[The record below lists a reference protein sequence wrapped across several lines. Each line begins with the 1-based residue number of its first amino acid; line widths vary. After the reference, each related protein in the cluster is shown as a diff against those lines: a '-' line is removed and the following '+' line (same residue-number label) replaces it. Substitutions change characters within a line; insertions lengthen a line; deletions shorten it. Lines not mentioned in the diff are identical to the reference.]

1 MCGIIGYSGENNA
14 KDIIIDGLS
23 ALEYRGYD
31 SAGLTVFENN
41 RLRTVRTTGRVN
53 RLSTKTA
60 ESIRG
65 KTTCGIG
72 HTRWATHG
80 EPSERNAHPQGND
93 TLMLVHNGIIENSNE
108 LKDNFI
114 GKNYTFTSDTDTE
127 VIAAVIEKEYKQCG
141 DRIQSIRK
149 ASERLRGSFAL
160 GIVFSDCP
168 DTVFATRKDSPL
180 IIGRSSHGNFI
191 ASDISAFR
199 NHTDK
204 YCRLND
210 YETAVMSK
218 NDITII
224 NREGRKLTPSWQTAE
239 NRKDSA
245 DIHGFRHFMLKEIY
259 DEPEAMKKTFE
270 AITDNGL
277 PDFSGTVDDDF
288 FRSINSIHI
297 TACGTAYHAGLLGGD
312 FIEKLARIPVN
323 VRVASEFRYNDPVT
337 DKNDL
342 VIIISQSGETADSLA
357 ALRLMKSRNIRTLSV
372 VNAQGSSMEN
382 ESDCIIRTRAGAE
395 ISVASTKAFHV
406 QVLVLLM
413 IAIKLALINERITEA
428 DAKEI
433 MKGVQNDFTCNIP
446 RVLQKNN
453 SILPVADRLSSH
465 RNVFFIGRG
474 RDSILATEASLKLKE
489 ISYINSQAYPAGE
502 LKHGTISLIEK
513 GTPVISVVT
522 DSFFYDKMK
531 SNIREVK
538 ARGAYVISIC
548 HGNAKEITEISDEV
562 ILLPEETSAL
572 IPFSA
577 STVIQLLA
585 YHTANALG
593 RDIDKPRNLAKSV
606 TVE

>member
-53 RLSTKTA
+53 SLNEKTA
-60 ESIRG
+60 ESIQG
-65 KTTCGIG
+65 NTTCGIG

-108 LKDNFI
+108 LKENYI
-114 GKNYTFTSDTDTE
+114 GKNYNFTSDTDTE
-127 VIAAVIEKEYKQCG
+127 VIAAVIEKEYKNCG
-141 DRIQSIRK
+141 DRIRSIRK

-160 GIVFSDCP
+160 GLVFSDCP

-180 IIGRSSHGNFI
+180 IIGSGSHGNFI

-199 NHTDK
+199 KHTDK

-210 YETAVMSK
+210 YETAVITK
-218 NDITII
+218 NDIVII
-224 NREGRKLTPSWQTAE
+224 NREGSSLSPTWQTAE
-239 NRKDSA
+239 SRNAGA

-277 PDFSGTVDDDF
+277 PDFSGAVDDDF
-288 FRSINSIHI
+288 FRRINSIHI
-297 TACGTAYHAGLLGGD
+297 TACGTAYHAGLLGGY

-323 VRVASEFRYNDPVT
+323 VCVASEFRYNDPVT

-357 ALRLMKSRNIRTLSV
+357 ALRLMKSRSIRTLSV

-406 QVLVLLM
+406 QVLALLI
-413 IAIKLALINERITEA
+413 IATELALINGRITEEY
-428 DAKEI
+428 AKEI
-433 MKGVQNDFTCNIP
+433 LKEAQNDFAHNIP
-446 RVLQKNN
+446 DILRKNN
-453 SILPVADRLSSH
+453 SILPVADRLSVH

-513 GTPVISVVT
+513 GTPVIAVVT
-522 DSFFYDKMK
+522 DSLFYDKMK

-538 ARGAYVISIC
+538 ARGACVISIC

-562 ILLPEETSAL
+562 ILLPEEASSL
-572 IPFSA
+572 MPFSA